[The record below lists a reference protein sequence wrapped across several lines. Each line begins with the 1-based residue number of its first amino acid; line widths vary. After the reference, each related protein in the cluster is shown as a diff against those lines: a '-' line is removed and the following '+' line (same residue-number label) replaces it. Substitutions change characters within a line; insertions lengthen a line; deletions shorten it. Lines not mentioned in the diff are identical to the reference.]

1 MKKCDGC
8 TSKNVLNYPYV
19 DMHCDSLLRGF
30 YENQESIYNGSGMQ
44 GLKRMAE
51 AGQMAQFFAI
61 FFPPRKPTVNQ
72 AEGEKPLPS
81 DRDFFDLLRD
91 QLYAEVEKHPDCLQM
106 AHSFSEIM
114 ANWNAGL
121 SSAILTVEDGR
132 MVDGKMENLYYMYR
146 KGVRAMALTWNG
158 SNCFGYPNSQEPA
171 VMERG
176 LTEFGKEAIGEM
188 NRLGMLVDVS
198 HLSDGGFYDVAR
210 LSKVPF
216 IASHSNCRELTR
228 HPRNLTDSMIKLLAE
243 KGGVAGINFC
253 PQFVGD
259 STDRITTRVCELAD
273 HVMHFINVGGE
284 ECVGLGTDFDGVEG
298 QLEIDHPEKMDLLFL
313 ELKKRGMS
321 ERVMEKVAS
330 RNVLRVI
337 RDAMT
342 DEGTE

>member
-1 MKKCDGC
+1 M
-8 TSKNVLNYPYV
+8 NYSYV

-30 YENQESIYNGSGMQ
+30 YENEESIYNGSGMQ
-44 GLKRMAE
+44 SLKRMAD
-51 AGQMAQFFAI
+51 AGQMAQFYAI
-61 FFPPRKPTVNQ
+61 FFPPRESIDDL
-72 AEGEKPLPS
+72 AEGEQPLPS
-81 DRDFFDLLRD
+81 DREFFDLLRE
-91 QLYAEVEKHPDCLQM
+91 QLYTQVAKHPDCMKM
-106 AHSFSEIM
+106 AHSYSEIM

-132 MVDGKMENLYYMYR
+132 MVDGKMENLFYMYQ

-158 SNCFGYPNSQEPA
+158 ANCFGYPNSRDSD
-171 VMERG
+171 VMGRG

-210 LSKVPF
+210 MSQVPF

-228 HPRNLTDSMIKLLAE
+228 HPRNLTDAMIRLLSE

-259 STDRITTRVCELAD
+259 PADQTTTRVCELAD

-284 ECVGLGTDFDGVEG
+284 DCVGLGTDFDGVEG
-298 QLEIDHPEKMDLLFL
+298 KLEIDHPEKMDFLFD
-313 ELKKRGMS
+313 ELKKRGLS

-337 RDAMT
+337 RDAM
-342 DEGTE
+342 GMKVLNS